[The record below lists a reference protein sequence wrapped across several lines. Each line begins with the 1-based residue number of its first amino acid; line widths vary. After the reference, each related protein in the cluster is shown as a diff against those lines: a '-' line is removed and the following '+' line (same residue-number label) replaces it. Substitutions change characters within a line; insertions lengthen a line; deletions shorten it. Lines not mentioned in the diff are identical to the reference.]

1 MWPAIET
8 GMQIARESA
17 RVVVIARHT
26 DSPTFSAVGHSY
38 LGKDLAL
45 LTSYGY
51 QPEGHRWD
59 RRRSNSLTVDLLSKG
74 KLLVAPMITD
84 KFDWQELPDVYRR
97 LDQGGKGLVG
107 VVIQWS

>member
-8 GMQIARESA
+8 GMQVARESA

-26 DSPTFSAVGHSY
+26 DSPTFSAVGHPC

-74 KLLVAPMITD
+74 KLLVVPMITD